1 MAGTFCK
8 GDKIN
13 CYHCRLFRSVAKP
26 RPCDHPLMMLFIV
39 GGITT
44 SEVKQ
49 IRDTVNL
56 YKPDTQVNLSSS
68 LLSARLHEVQRA
80 IVVTTVV
87 HVPVTLSYSFG
98 GTGLEVK
105 I

>member
-1 MAGTFCK
+1 MAGTFHKC
-8 GDKIN
+8 DKIN

-26 RPCDHPLMMLFIV
+26 RPCDHPMMMLFIV

-56 YKPDTQVNLSSS
+56 YKPDTQVNLNFLYIMLPIIPLHLGNH
-68 LLSARLHEVQRA
+68 LLCPA
-80 IVVTTVV
+80 
-87 HVPVTLSYSFG
+87 FFNG
-98 GTGLEVK
+98 G